1 MDGRAD
7 LDAVEKK
14 QSLPLTVIGSPL
26 PGSSARGLI
35 IVWSDTSWLTE
46 GGIKEPFLEIC
57 AV

>member
-7 LDAVEKK
+7 LDTVEKK

-26 PGSSARGLI
+26 RSSSARGLI
-35 IVWSDTSWLTE
+35 IVLSDISWLRE
-46 GGIKEPFLEIC
+46 GGIKELFLEIR